1 MKKTYKISNFI
12 ISLVLVLVAV
22 LFMGFIGDYWFEAND
37 DVLIKD
43 LLSGA
48 YTGAPEGH
56 NIQMLYPISFFFSL
70 LYRAVRSLDWYGIF
84 LCGAQYLCVFII
96 THTALKTCKKLEN
109 KSAVVLFMLLFS
121 LGAIGAHFLF
131 IHYTFTTGFI
141 SGTAAFLILMH
152 EKGEDKN
159 FEVALILIF
168 IAFLLRS
175 EMLLLTLPMVCV
187 AIFIRWLLNLT
198 KEEFFDCLRLFGAIV
213 TALVIGFVIH
223 QIAFSPSQWKEYNA
237 FFEART
243 QLYDYQYIPE
253 YDENK
258 EFYDK
263 LGLDK
268 SEYMLLE
275 NYNFGLDDKI
285 DTSVLTEVSAYAKAR
300 RSDEQPLPS
309 HLKQAFSEY
318 IYELHNFSEQKSY
331 LEPQSYFPW
340 NIIVIA
346 LYLGVLISYL
356 IPRENSSNKETLR
369 VVGALALLFACRTTL
384 WIYMIMGR
392 RVPIRISHPLLF
404 IEIMIL
410 FAVLLKRAKKSGN
423 YPYKILFIA
432 AVLSVLA
439 IPNQKAVI
447 TAEQKS
453 RELMRTHYDA
463 LYDYFAD
470 NKDNFYFVD
479 TYTSV
484 SCGKDMAEGE
494 ALFSEKLFDRVD
506 NSFANHDLMG
516 GWGINSPLTKKKLA
530 KAGFDDMQ
538 SALLTDKAYFVQNK
552 SESIDWIK
560 DYYEYKGLDITVE
573 QKDVVADAFAIYE
586 IREK

>member
-70 LYRAVRSLDWYGIF
+70 LYRVVRSLDWYGIF
-84 LCGAQYLCVFII
+84 LCGGQYLCLFLIA
-96 THTALKTCKKLEN
+96 HTTLKTCKKRGH
-109 KSAVVLFMLLFS
+109 KIAASLFMLLF
-121 LGAIGAHFLF
+121 AIGVVGSHFLF
-131 IHYTFTTGFI
+131 IHYTFTCGFM

-152 EKGEDKN
+152 EKDKDKN
-159 FEVALILIF
+159 FEIALILLF

-187 AIFIRWLLNLT
+187 AIFIRWLMKLNKT
-198 KEEFFDCLRLFGAIV
+198 EFFGCLKLFGAIV

-223 QIAFSPSQWKEYNA
+223 QVAFSKSDWKQYND

-243 QLYDYQYIPE
+243 QLYDYQNIPE
-253 YDENK
+253 YEENK
-258 EFYDK
+258 EFYDN

-268 SEYMLLE
+268 SEYELLV

-285 DTSVLTEVSAYAKAR
+285 DTAVLNKVASCYKEQ
-300 RSDEQPLPS
+300 RSGEQPFAP
-309 HLKQAFSEY
+309 HLKQAISEY
-318 IYELHNFSEQKSY
+318 IYELHNFSEQKDY
-331 LEPQSYFPW
+331 LEPGSYFPW
-340 NIIVIA
+340 NVIVIV
-346 LYLGVLISYL
+346 LYIGVLISYIL
-356 IPRENSSNKETLR
+356 PRKDSSNKEIVR
-369 VVGALALLFACRTTL
+369 SVGALALLFACRTSL

-392 RVPIRISHPLLF
+392 RIPIRIAHPLFF

-410 FAVLLKRAKKSGN
+410 FAMLLKRAEKSS
-423 YPYKILFIA
+423 YWPYKIILV
-432 AVLSVLA
+432 AVLLSALSV
-439 IPNQKAVI
+439 PNQKAVI
-447 TAEQKS
+447 SAEQRS
-453 RELMRTHYDA
+453 RELMRMHYDA
-463 LYDYFAD
+463 LDDYFDA
-470 NKDNFYFVD
+470 NEDNFYFID

-484 SCGKDMAEGE
+484 SCGKDKAEGE

-530 KAGFDDMQ
+530 KEGFTDMQ

-552 SESIDWIK
+552 SESTDWLV
-560 DYYEYKGLDITVE
+560 DYYRYKGLEVTIE
-573 QKDVVADAFAIYE
+573 QKDVVADAFAIYAV
-586 IREK
+586 REK